1 MASEE
6 NPQYYQANGYPIWY
20 WLQTHYSH
28 PTHCGTTLNP
38 AALTSLLQS
47 TADPGQCLDG
57 FVTFLKTHLKHGSF
71 CVNPSCPGCMH
82 SGQDVLL
89 FVHLLSTH
97 LRNFPDDHVKPQLI
111 AKLISFSKECRVPLK
126 RKP

>member
-6 NPQYYQANGYPIWY
+6 NPQDYQGIGYPIWH

-28 PTHCGTTLNP
+28 PTEYGGTTLIP
-38 AALTSLLQS
+38 GAL
-47 TADPGQCLDG
+47 DDQCLDG
-57 FVTFLKTHLKHGSF
+57 FVKFLKTHLKHGSL
-71 CVNPSCPGCMH
+71 CVNPQCPGCAH